1 MHLAAWRGFAMALM
15 KFRQGR
21 HDAALGWIAKCL
33 EREGWNQARDA
44 MCLTL
49 RAMIRRQRGQIDEA
63 AADLEA
69 ARALVGPQFSPEV
82 RIFDKGEPQWQDWLN
97 ARIMLR
103 EADALAGK

>member
-1 MHLAAWRGFAMALM
+1 
-15 KFRQGR
+15 
-21 HDAALGWIAKCL
+21 
-33 EREGWNQARDA
+33 